1 MRSRRSDFGIGARY
15 FFPGVGEQV
24 ARPFLV
30 EPAELAPSQEKDPA
44 EHDALAAV
52 GMRLRVGEGERAAP
66 AAAEHDPPVDPEMP
80 AKLLRVLHQIPGRVL
95 AKLGVRGA
103 LAAAALVEQDDPP
116 LSRIEIATMHRA
128 HATSGAT
135 VEEHHQLALRIAAF
149 LEVERVQ
156 RRDAKPSR
164 SIRFAG
170 GEQRSQLSHAGI
182 LAEGLIIHEG
192 RTIAGASL
200 RAL

>member
-30 EPAELAPSQEKDPA
+30 EAAELAPSK

-66 AAAEHDPPVDPEMP
+66 AAAKHDPPVDPEMP
-80 AKLLRVLHQIPGRVL
+80 AKLHRVLHQIPGRVL

-116 LSRIEIATMHRA
+116 LSR
-128 HATSGAT
+128 
-135 VEEHHQLALRIAAF
+135 
-149 LEVERVQ
+149 
-156 RRDAKPSR
+156 
-164 SIRFAG
+164 
-170 GEQRSQLSHAGI
+170 
-182 LAEGLIIHEG
+182 
-192 RTIAGASL
+192 
-200 RAL
+200 